1 MEDSAYH
8 SLHAGRQSRAT
19 VLVLA
24 LVVTL
29 SARAIPAWRALGLIW
44 KNHLGGEATLSYELF
59 HDLVLLILGLCLALS
74 ACRQSGLALGT
85 LRRCWRGVLL
95 VCGGP
100 ILITALVYPNLAERP
115 FAEAGWSMW
124 AVSPLAQD
132 LVFIGFLYG
141 QLELAFPGYVHPRIA
156 LSRALFL
163 TSVFFALWHVPNLTG
178 MSTSYVAFQVT
189 YAAVGLIVIGL
200 SRQWTGSII
209 YATFTHSAAN
219 AVAWAAG

>member
-1 MEDSAYH
+1 MEDSTYH

-29 SARAIPAWRALGLIW
+29 SARAIPAWRALGLVW

-141 QLELAFPGYVHPRIA
+141 RLELAFPGYVSSKPHFSSA
-156 LSRALFL
+156 VFL
-163 TSVFFALWHVPNLTG
+163 LVQSVQSVLHIFKGDVSVHIG
-178 MSTSYVAFQVT
+178 GCGRRCVA
-189 YAAVGLIVIGL
+189 
-200 SRQWTGSII
+200 
-209 YATFTHSAAN
+209 
-219 AVAWAAG
+219 